1 LSEPRRRSMKA
12 AIFGIAL
19 VTVFGVT
26 AGAAPRVL
34 AASSSGLLVQ
44 SDAPSGFGKLHT
56 SVYTTWVK
64 KMKVPT
70 TTKGMGK
77 SDMTCDALTGSKK
90 DGWVRGMI
98 QAFDSP
104 GLLSDFELCESVFS
118 ATAGAKTAYTVA
130 VAELTKA
137 AAKTKGM
144 GPMQAPTI
152 GDASHGVFGIQGNY
166 VNAELVLRHGT
177 AVVTILYL
185 GSGQFSGK
193 AFVATVKRANSGIM
207 PR

>member
-1 LSEPRRRSMKA
+1 MKA

-34 AASSSGLLVQ
+34 AASGSGLLLQ
-44 SDAPSGFGKLHT
+44 SDAPPGFGKLHT
-56 SVYTTWVK
+56 RVYTTWVK

-104 GLLSDFELCESVFS
+104 GILSDFELCESVFS
-118 ATAGAKTAYTVA
+118 AKAGAKTAYTVA

-144 GPMQAPTI
+144 GPIPGLSI
-152 GDASHGVFGIQGNY
+152 GDASRGVFAVQGNF
-166 VNAELVLRHGT
+166 VNAEIVFRHGT
-177 AVVTILYL
+177 AVVTVLYL
-185 GSGQFSGK
+185 GSGQFTGK
-193 AFVATVKRANSGIM
+193 QFVATVQRANNHIH
-207 PR
+207 

>member
-1 LSEPRRRSMKA
+1 MKA
-12 AIFGIAL
+12 ATFGIAL

-26 AGAAPRVL
+26 AGAAPPAL
-34 AASSSGLLVQ
+34 AASSSGLQVHR
-44 SDAPSGFGKLHT
+44 DAPPGFGKLHT
-56 SVYTTWVK
+56 KVYTTWVK

-104 GLLSDFELCESVFS
+104 SILSDFELCESVFS

-130 VAELTKA
+130 AAELTKA

-144 GPMQAPTI
+144 GPIPGLSV
-152 GDASHGVFGIQGNY
+152 GDASHGVFAGQGNF
-166 VNAELVLRHGT
+166 VNAEVVFRHGT
-177 AVVTILYL
+177 AVVTVLYL
-185 GSGQFSGK
+185 GSGQFTGK
-193 AFVATVKRANSGIM
+193 AFVATVKRANS
-207 PR
+207 RAA